1 MKEDVGLILFNTV
14 NYYLNKVIT
23 KTLVKVKYRH
33 GKKLVS
39 LRQHKK
45 KALWRKYIMFIRSTV
60 HNYSYYNLSIVEEE
74 RYRLG

>member
-23 KTLVKVKYRH
+23 KTLVKVKHRH

-45 KALWRKYIMFIRSTV
+45 KLYGESILCLFVALYIIIHIT
-60 HNYSYYNLSIVEEE
+60 ICQ
-74 RYRLG
+74 